1 MWVVGVAFVLVVIV
15 AGVNALRH
23 SGGSLRG
30 PGGGAGRCRS
40 SPHRSPPAAWTE
52 DAKT

>member
-30 PGGGAGRCRS
+30 PAVGRTLPQ
-40 SPHRSPPAAWTE
+40 SPHRSPPAAWTG
-52 DAKT
+52 TRT